1 MPEEKQ
7 HRSQVEEPAVDAL
20 IGMAWADRISFD
32 EIRRRTGY
40 AEADVIALMRRELK
54 PSSFRRWRRRV
65 SGRLTKH
72 RKPLKARLS
81 ERRALWN
88 AFD

>member
-1 MPEEKQ
+1 MPEEK
-7 HRSQVEEPAVDAL
+7 RYPSQVDESLVDAL
-20 IGMAWADRISFD
+20 IGMAWADRVSFD
-32 EIRRRTGY
+32 EIRRRTGW

-65 SGRLTKH
+65 SGRVTKH
-72 RKPLKARLS
+72 RKPLMTRLS
-81 ERRALWN
+81 QRRSVWN